1 MAKSPDAFRTI
12 SEVSTWLGTQS
23 HVLRFWEGKF
33 DEVSPVQRAGGRRYY
48 RSGDMTLIGG
58 IKTLLHDQ
66 GMTIKAVQ
74 KLLKSQGIA
83 HVRSFSPD
91 LVYEPL
97 PIVQKIVNEPSEA
110 NIIQSYNLEEQPFLF
125 PELEEKFFNLS
136 EEIDNNATSKKS
148 KTYNNEKTSLG
159 ENLEK
164 RDLDLNQFTAGQSPT
179 AYVFNLSTSQRL
191 SLVRRNSSIITNLQ
205 KLQSTLSA

>member
-48 RSGDMTLIGG
+48 RYGDMTLIGG
-58 IKTLLHDQ
+58 IKTLLHEQ

-91 LVYEPL
+91 LVYDP
-97 PIVQKIVNEPSEA
+97 PAVVKKIVNKPSEA
-110 NIIQSYNLEEQPFLF
+110 NISQSYNLEGQPFLF
-125 PELEEKFFNLS
+125 PELEETFFNPS
-136 EEIDNNATSKKS
+136 EAIEIESTTQKS
-148 KTYNNEKTSLG
+148 KIDDNKKTSLG

-164 RDLDLNQFTAGQSPT
+164 RDVDLNQFTVGQSPT

-191 SLVRRNSSIITNLQ
+191 ALARKYSSTITDLQ
-205 KLQSTLSA
+205 RLQSMLST

>member
-48 RSGDMTLIGG
+48 RHGDMTLIGG
-58 IKTLLHDQ
+58 IKTLLHEQ

-97 PIVQKIVNEPSEA
+97 AVVKKIVNEPSEA
-110 NIIQSYNLEEQPFLF
+110 NISQSYNLEEQPFLF
-125 PELEEKFFNLS
+125 PEFEEFFLNPS
-136 EEIDNNATSKKS
+136 EAIEIEATTQKS
-148 KTYNNEKTSLG
+148 KIDDDKKTSFG

-164 RDLDLNQFTAGQSPT
+164 RDLDLNLFTVGPSPT

-191 SLVRRNSSIITNLQ
+191 ALERKYSSIITDLQ
-205 KLQSTLSA
+205 RLQSMLST

>member
-48 RSGDMTLIGG
+48 RYGDMTLIGG
-58 IKTLLHDQ
+58 IKTLLHEQ

-91 LVYEPL
+91 LVHEAL
-97 PIVQKIVNEPSEA
+97 PIVKKIVNEPSEA
-110 NIIQSYNLEEQPFLF
+110 NISQSYNLEEQLLLF
-125 PELEEKFFNLS
+125 PEFEGNFFNP
-136 EEIDNNATSKKS
+136 TSGFYS
-148 KTYNNEKTSLG
+148 PPTSVG
-159 ENLEK
+159 GN
-164 RDLDLNQFTAGQSPT
+164 
-179 AYVFNLSTSQRL
+179 
-191 SLVRRNSSIITNLQ
+191 
-205 KLQSTLSA
+205 

>member
-48 RSGDMTLIGG
+48 RYGDMTLIGG
-58 IKTLLHDQ
+58 IKTLLHEQ

-91 LVYEPL
+91 LVYETL
-97 PIVQKIVNEPSEA
+97 PVVKKIVNEPSEV
-110 NIIQSYNLEEQPFLF
+110 NISQSYNLEEQPFLF
-125 PELEEKFFNLS
+125 PEFELFFLNPS
-136 EEIDNNATSKKS
+136 EAIEIEATTQKS
-148 KTYNNEKTSLG
+148 KIDDNKKTSLG

-164 RDLDLNQFTAGQSPT
+164 MDVDLNLFTVGPSPT

-191 SLVRRNSSIITNLQ
+191 GLMRRYSSIINDLQ
-205 KLQSTLSA
+205 RLQSMLST

>member
-33 DEVSPVQRAGGRRYY
+33 DEVSPIQRAGGRRYY
-48 RSGDMTLIGG
+48 RYGDMTLIGG
-58 IKTLLHDQ
+58 IKTLLHEH

-91 LVYEPL
+91 LVHEPL
-97 PIVQKIVNEPSEA
+97 PVVKKIVTEPSGA
-110 NIIQSYNLEEQPFLF
+110 NNSRSNNLEEQPFLF
-125 PELEEKFFNLS
+125 PELEGKFFNPS
-136 EEIDNNATSKKS
+136 EAIEIEATNHKS
-148 KTYNNEKTSLG
+148 KIDDNKKTSLG

-164 RDLDLNQFTAGQSPT
+164 RDVNLNQFTVGRSPI

-191 SLVRRNSSIITNLQ
+191 ALIRSHSSIITDLQ
-205 KLQSTLSA
+205 RLQSMLNT

>member
-33 DEVSPVQRAGGRRYY
+33 DEVSPVQRSGGRRYY
-48 RSGDMTLIGG
+48 RHGDMTLIGG
-58 IKTLLHDQ
+58 IKTLLHEQ

-97 PIVQKIVNEPSEA
+97 AVVKKIVNKPSEA
-110 NIIQSYNLEEQPFLF
+110 NISQSYNLEGQPFLF
-125 PELEEKFFNLS
+125 PELEETFFNPS
-136 EEIDNNATSKKS
+136 EAIEIESTTQKS
-148 KTYNNEKTSLG
+148 KIDDNKKTSLG

-164 RDLDLNQFTAGQSPT
+164 RDVDLNQFTVGQSPT

-191 SLVRRNSSIITNLQ
+191 ALVRKYSSIITDLQ
-205 KLQSTLSA
+205 RLQSMLST

>member
-48 RSGDMTLIGG
+48 RHGDMTLIGG
-58 IKTLLHDQ
+58 IKTLLHEQ

-97 PIVQKIVNEPSEA
+97 PVVKKIVNESSEA
-110 NIIQSYNLEEQPFLF
+110 NISQSYNLEEQPFLF
-125 PELEEKFFNLS
+125 PELEETFFNPL
-136 EEIDNNATSKKS
+136 EAIEIESTTQKS
-148 KTYNNEKTSLG
+148 KIDDNKKTSLG

-164 RDLDLNQFTAGQSPT
+164 RDVDLNQFTVGQSPT

-191 SLVRRNSSIITNLQ
+191 ALARKYSSTITDLQ
-205 KLQSTLSA
+205 RLQSMLST